1 MAHDFAVRVA
11 AYSGLR
17 PPAELPRLELVDRP
31 VWISANLR
39 TMRPLLGRLSE
50 RAGIEPPHSALAYPL
65 RSATGLLM
73 GAQVGALTGMLSQRV
88 LGQYDLALLD
98 ASVPPRLLLL
108 APNLAQAA
116 GALAAGPRRT
126 GAVGD
131 DPRDHPRG
139 PVLGG
144 AVAARAPRRADHRA
158 DRRPRGQRQLL
169 RGRVDPRSFPAGGT
183 CATSS
188 SGPAGESCCG

>member
-31 VWISANLR
+31 VLDRRQPADDAPVAGR
-39 TMRPLLGRLSE
+39 AVGAGRDRAAPRPL
-50 RAGIEPPHSALAYPL
+50 LAYPL

-116 GALAAGPRRT
+116 GALQLDRDELVLWVTIHEITHAVQFSGAPWLREHLAGLIT
-126 GAVGD
+126 ELIDG
-131 DPRDHPRG
+131 
-139 PVLGG
+139 
-144 AVAARAPRRADHRA
+144 
-158 DRRPRGQRQLL
+158 L
-169 RGRVDPRSFPAGGT
+169 R
-183 CATSS
+183 
-188 SGPAGESCCG
+188 